1 MISSKSNNKKKTEKT
16 TIHNSFLVSLLYITS
31 SNLFEDILS
40 FTRMFATFNRTKQN
54 EDTMFLP
61 MFKDNDMM

>member
-1 MISSKSNNKKKTEKT
+1 
-16 TIHNSFLVSLLYITS
+16 
-31 SNLFEDILS
+31 
-40 FTRMFATFNRTKQN
+40 MFATFNRTKQN